1 MAVAA
6 PEEARQAVDEH
17 AVALE
22 LSRLLRIS
30 TRFAR
35 ALTLRFAERSADN
48 AHLDRPE
55 LAEAVAAT
63 REWRIIPFPPLPPA
77 PLQGFPQEE
86 LKPDL
91 LIAGIGQ
98 RHRWLFQLIVEVKL
112 TTPLEQLWVNGRR
125 VAQPAAYA
133 AVWDQIQVKD
143 AAELRYLGTLSPPA
157 QSDWLADFDGL
168 APAHVRPA
176 RDVHWE
182 PELALTVRQALSEM
196 SAGER
201 DRFLP
206 ELRHFQASL
215 RGAAPELEL
224 RLGGG
229 ARRVA
234 LAAAS
239 LRRSRAA
246 ARTR

>member
-6 PEEARQAVDEH
+6 PEAPRTSDEH
-17 AVALE
+17 ALALE

-35 ALTLRFAERSADN
+35 ALTLRFAERSASN

-63 REWRIIPFPPLPPA
+63 REWRIVPFPPLPPA
-77 PLQGFPQEE
+77 PLAGFPQDE

-98 RHRWLFQLIVEVKL
+98 RHRWLFQLILEVKL
-112 TTPLEQLWVNGRR
+112 TTPLEQLWVHERR

-133 AVWDQIQVKD
+133 AVWDQIRVQD
-143 AAELRYLGTLSPPA
+143 AADLRYLGTLSPA
-157 QSDWLADFDGL
+157 GQSDWLTDFAAL
-168 APAHVRPA
+168 APQHVRPA
-176 RDVHWE
+176 RDVLWE
-182 PELALTVRQALSEM
+182 PELALSVREACSGM
-196 SAGER
+196 SPGER

-206 ELRHFQASL
+206 ELRHLESSL
-215 RGAAPELEL
+215 HRAAPELGV
-224 RLGGG
+224 RTAGSVRGIQ
-229 ARRVA
+229 
-234 LAAAS
+234 LAAAA
-239 LRRSRAA
+239 RRRARAA
-246 ARTR
+246 GRG

>member
-6 PEEARQAVDEH
+6 PEIQRTAGEH

-35 ALTLRFAERSADN
+35 ALTLRFAERSAAN

-55 LAEAVAAT
+55 LAAAVAAT
-63 REWRIIPFPPLPPA
+63 REWRVVPFPPLPPA
-77 PLQGFPQEE
+77 PLAGFPQEE

-112 TTPLEQLWVNGRR
+112 TTPLEQLWVHERR

-133 AVWDQIQVKD
+133 AVWDQIRVQD
-143 AAELRYLGTLSPPA
+143 AADLRYLGTLSPA
-157 QSDWLADFDGL
+157 GQSDWHGDFAAL
-168 APAHVRPA
+168 APRHVQPA
-176 RDVHWE
+176 RDVLWE
-182 PELALTVRQALSEM
+182 PELALSIRQAVADM

-206 ELRHFQASL
+206 ELRHFEASL
-215 RGAAPELEL
+215 RRNAPELEV
-224 RLGGG
+224 RIAGGG
-229 ARRVA
+229 LRSIA
-234 LAAAS
+234 LAAAA
-239 LRRSRAA
+239 RRRARAA
-246 ARTR
+246 GRG

>member
-6 PEEARQAVDEH
+6 PETPRTADEH
-17 AVALE
+17 ALALE

-30 TRFAR
+30 TRFAG
-35 ALTLRFAERSADN
+35 ALTLRFAERSAAN
-48 AHLDRPE
+48 GHVDRPQ
-55 LAEAVAAT
+55 LAAAVAAT

-77 PLQGFPQEE
+77 PLAGFPQDE

-98 RHRWLFQLIVEVKL
+98 RRRWLFQLIVEVKL

-133 AVWDQIQVKD
+133 AVWDQIRVKD
-143 AAELRYLGTLSPPA
+143 AADLRYVGTLSPA
-157 QSDWLADFDGL
+157 GQSDWQGDF
-168 APAHVRPA
+168 AAMEPKHVQAA
-176 RDVHWE
+176 RDVLWE
-182 PELALTVRQALSEM
+182 PELALSVRDAFSGM

-206 ELRHFQASL
+206 ELRHFEASL
-215 RGAAPELEL
+215 GRVAPELAV
-224 RLGGG
+224 RTGGSVRG
-229 ARRVA
+229 IQ
-234 LAAAS
+234 LAAAAR
-239 LRRSRAA
+239 RRSRAA
-246 ARTR
+246 GRG

>member
-1 MAVAA
+1 VVAVAA
-6 PEEARQAVDEH
+6 PETQRTVDEH

-35 ALTLRFAERSADN
+35 ALTLRFAERSATN

-63 REWRIIPFPPLPPA
+63 REWRIVPFPPLPPA
-77 PLQGFPQEE
+77 PLAGFPQEE

-112 TTPLEQLWVNGRR
+112 TTPLEQLWVHERR

-133 AVWDQIQVKD
+133 AVWDQIRVED
-143 AAELRYLGTLSPPA
+143 AADLRYLGTLSPA
-157 QSDWLADFDGL
+157 GQSDWHTDFAAL
-168 APAHVRPA
+168 APRHVHAA
-176 RDVHWE
+176 RDVLWE
-182 PELALTVRQALSEM
+182 PEVALSLRQAVGGM
-196 SAGER
+196 SPGER

-206 ELRHFQASL
+206 ELHHFETSL
-215 RGAAPELEL
+215 RRAAPELAV
-224 RLGGG
+224 RTGGG
-229 ARRVA
+229 LRGLQ
-234 LAAAS
+234 LAAAARR
-239 LRRSRAA
+239 RRSRAG
-246 ARTR
+246 RG